1 MKKIYVIFISESS
14 VILTI
19 LIFLKIAVLLLYV
32 KIFNLMTALF
42 QRPALEN
49 FEPEFPRL
57 SLDHA
62 SIKPTY
68 DVVVVGSGY
77 GGSIAASRCARAGQT
92 VCVLERGKEWL
103 PGDFPESFLAASKEI
118 QIHPGGKNT
127 KGMLTSH
134 EYIYLC
140 H

>member
-49 FEPEFPRL
+49 FEPEFSRL

>member
-1 MKKIYVIFISESS
+1 M
-14 VILTI
+14 T
-19 LIFLKIAVLLLYV
+19 VLF
-32 KIFNLMTALF
+32 K
-42 QRPALEN
+42 RPALGN

-62 SIKPTY
+62 SIKRTY

-77 GGSIAASRCARAGQT
+77 GGSIAASRCARAGQS

-103 PGDFPESFLAASKEI
+103 PGEFPESFLAASKEV

-127 KGMLTSH
+127 KGNAYKS
-134 EYIYLC
+134 
-140 H
+140 

>member
-1 MKKIYVIFISESS
+1 MSC
-14 VILTI
+14 
-19 LIFLKIAVLLLYV
+19 
-32 KIFNLMTALF
+32 
-42 QRPALEN
+42 
-49 FEPEFPRL
+49 
-57 SLDHA
+57 DHA

-103 PGDFPESFLAASKEI
+103 PGEFPESFLAASKEI
-118 QIHPGGKNT
+118 QIHPGGKST

-134 EYIYLC
+134 EYVYLC
-140 H
+140 HCGSGVNFIN